1 MNIEYNLGL
10 VAGSIAC
17 LRPFLA
23 AIRIIRSGPSEKAL
37 AAGPWKNSS
46 GGGVDGL
53 GRNDAWP
60 KSGPHELTTIGGG
73 PKWRRFGGHRAG
85 ASSRVQGESVLHTQL
100 ERTTAAP
107 GPSGQTD
114 SDNESQ
120 GDPRGDVSGVL
131 WQGQHGSTD
140 RIVHTE
146 EVQVGYKV

>member
-23 AIRIIRSGPSEKAL
+23 AIGLIRSGPSEKAL
-37 AAGPWKNSS
+37 AAARKNSS
-46 GGGVDGL
+46 GELDGGRDDV
-53 GRNDAWP
+53 P

-120 GDPRGDVSGVL
+120 GDPRGDGSGVL

-140 RIVHTE
+140 RIVHAE